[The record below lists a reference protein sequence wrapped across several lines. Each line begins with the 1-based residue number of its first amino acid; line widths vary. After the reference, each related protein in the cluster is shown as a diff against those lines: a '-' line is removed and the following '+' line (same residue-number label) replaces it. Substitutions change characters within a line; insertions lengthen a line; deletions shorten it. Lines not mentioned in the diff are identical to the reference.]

1 MDWDWVGPPI
11 DVRALFPAERRELL
25 ALLHELEAPDW
36 QRATVC
42 PGWTVHDITAHVVHD
57 YIRRLSGAHDGDLWS
72 GPAPGE
78 QLPAFIDRMNQE
90 FVDVARRWSPAVLLD
105 LLDHLGPQVDHMWAG
120 QDPHA
125 VAGLDVWWAD
135 PGVPAPVWL
144 DVAREYSEFWVHQ
157 QQIRDA
163 VQRPGADDA
172 ALMGPVIDAFLRGLP
187 NTLAAHPAAPGASV
201 RVEVDGP
208 AGGIWVATRDAAR
221 WRLDRR
227 DDNADDSADDAPADA
242 VVRMSPDTLWRL
254 ATRGLTPEQ
263 ARERSTIGG
272 DEALARAALDLL
284 SIIR

>member
-1 MDWDWVGPPI
+1 MSWDWVGPPI

-25 ALLHELEAPDW
+25 ALLRALEAPDW
-36 QRATVC
+36 QRATAC

-57 YIRRLSGAHDGDLWS
+57 YIRRLSGADDGDLWS

-78 QLPAFIDRMNQE
+78 QVPAFIDRLNQE
-90 FVDVARRWSPAVLLD
+90 FVDVARRWSPAVLVD
-105 LLDHLGPQVDHMWAG
+105 LLEHLGPQVDRMWAG
-120 QDPHA
+120 QDLDA

-163 VQRPGADDA
+163 VQRPGADDP

-187 NTLAAHPAAPGASV
+187 HTLASHSAEPGAAV

-208 AGGIWVATRDAAR
+208 AGGTWLATRGASR
-221 WRLDRR
+221 WRLD
-227 DDNADDSADDAPADA
+227 ATAQGHADA
-242 VVRMSPDTLWRL
+242 AVRMSPDTLWRL

-263 ARERSTIGG
+263 ARDRSTVSG
-272 DEALARAALDLL
+272 DEGLARAALDLL